1 MSAVSKKK
9 LNESKKKDDLK
20 NIVSLAT
27 YHLSIYSFEQRVLVS
42 IYLSEQI
49 LIAQ

>member
-1 MSAVSKKK
+1 MV
-9 LNESKKKDDLK
+9 LI
-20 NIVSLAT
+20 NIFYCNLGPPAMASLSAT